1 MTQVD
6 ISKNFKYK
14 MEKLKYFV
22 LCYICI
28 AQKNLRFQNY
38 FSKIFLYLIVECLLV
53 RGRRPGGEAD
63 LKRLM
68 KSQVILSHID
78 GRQ

>member
-6 ISKNFKYK
+6 ISKFLKYK
-14 MEKLKYFV
+14 MEKLRYFV
-22 LCYICI
+22 LCYIFI
-28 AQKNLRFQNY
+28 SHFQKI
-38 FSKIFLYLIVECLLV
+38 SCSSLLSV
-53 RGRRPGGEAD
+53 YWSEEGGAGGEAD